1 VRALVRREDDRAQKL
16 RDLGAEVI
24 VADMLRLKEVRPA
37 LDGVGG
43 AYLCYP
49 LADGLVEVT
58 AVFAMHATQ
67 VDAGGAFGVGS
78 DSNVNINVAS
88 ELTLLEYSQR
98 LSRKL
103 RNVIGLNDLSTGRA
117 LLQRAVRGGV
127 RGPPRRGS
135 HRVLP
140 PISSVSKQGTR

>member
-24 VADMLRLKEVRPA
+24 VADMLRLKEVPPA
-37 LDGVGG
+37 LDGVDG

-67 VDAGGAFGVGS
+67 VDAGGGFW
-78 DSNVNINVAS
+78 
-88 ELTLLEYSQR
+88 
-98 LSRKL
+98 
-103 RNVIGLNDLSTGRA
+103 GRIR
-117 LLQRAVRGGV
+117 LQRQHQCCFRTDFA
-127 RGPPRRGS
+127 
-135 HRVLP
+135 RVLAAAF
-140 PISSVSKQGTR
+140 T